1 MRGEYKITRVPSPP
15 SRELPPRAR
24 RILWGW
30 GFSLWLPGTTS
41 ACAENTVWWRA
52 FHLQKRNYLRVRG
65 EYCGGKPWWQLIG
78 ELPPRA
84 RRIPGIRGPG
94 VLLMGTTSACAENT
108 PFWCGQGDY
117 HGNYLRVRGEYKPTM
132 WNVCWRPELP
142 PRARRI
148 PNMCSICHMICGTT
162 SACAENTGRLL
173 PGWMPA
179 RNYLRVRGEYSS
191 TRAGSFLSMELPPRA
206 RRILLKPSMIG
217 AIKGTTSAC
226 AENTRSQRVDL
237 APTWELPPRARRIQH
252 VLCR

>member
-1 MRGEYKITRVPSPP
+1 MRGEYSSPE
-15 SRELPPRAR
+15 SRGRFGRELPPRAR
-24 RILWGW
+24 RIQASRPLEGA
-30 GFSLWLPGTTS
+30 PYGTTS
-41 ACAENTVWWRA
+41 ACAENTKSPGYHPPLA
-52 FHLQKRNYLRVRG
+52 GNYLRVRG
-65 EYCGGKPWWQLIG
+65 EYFGAGASLYGYQ

-84 RRIPGIRGPG
+84 RRIRYGGAPFICRK
-94 VLLMGTTSACAENT
+94 GTTSACAENT

>member
-1 MRGEYKITRVPSPP
+1 MASFLSKSCGRVVGVTPGSGWFALPEPREAPSAVPASVVP
-15 SRELPPRAR
+15 RLRFSHEPLGDAELPPRAR
-24 RILWGW
+24 RIRCARC
-30 GFSLWLPGTTS
+30 PGP
-41 ACAENTVWWRA
+41 V
-52 FHLQKRNYLRVRG
+52 
-65 EYCGGKPWWQLIG
+65 
-78 ELPPRA
+78 PP
-84 RRIPGIRGPG
+84 
-94 VLLMGTTSACAENT
+94 GTTSACAENT

-206 RRILLKPSMIG
+206 RRIPHTP
-217 AIKGTTSAC
+217 A
-226 AENTRSQRVDL
+226 
-237 APTWELPPRARRIQH
+237 
-252 VLCR
+252 

>member
-1 MRGEYKITRVPSPP
+1 MVARLSFAEK
-15 SRELPPRAR
+15 ELPPRAR
-24 RILWGW
+24 RILRWETVVAIDW
-30 GFSLWLPGTTS
+30 GTTS
-41 ACAENTVWWRA
+41 ACAENTGDQGAWGA
-52 FHLQKRNYLRVRG
+52 SHGNYLRVRG
-65 EYCGGKPWWQLIG
+65 EYTY
-78 ELPPRA
+78 
-84 RRIPGIRGPG
+84 RRVRGCE
-94 VLLMGTTSACAENT
+94 TR
-108 PFWCGQGDY
+108 
-117 HGNYLRVRGEYKPTM
+117 NYLRVRGEYKPTM

>member
-1 MRGEYKITRVPSPP
+1 MRGEYSSPE
-15 SRELPPRAR
+15 SRGRFGR
-24 RILWGW
+24 
-30 GFSLWLPGTTS
+30 
-41 ACAENTVWWRA
+41 
-52 FHLQKRNYLRVRG
+52 
-65 EYCGGKPWWQLIG
+65 

-94 VLLMGTTSACAENT
+94 VLLMGTTSACAENTPIGGFGVVKQGTTSACAENT

>member
-1 MRGEYKITRVPSPP
+1 MVARLSFAEK
-15 SRELPPRAR
+15 ELPPRAR
-24 RILWGW
+24 RILRWETVVAIDW
-30 GFSLWLPGTTS
+30 GTTS
-41 ACAENTVWWRA
+41 ACAENT
-52 FHLQKRNYLRVRG
+52 G
-65 EYCGGKPWWQLIG
+65 D
-78 ELPPRA
+78 
-84 RRIPGIRGPG
+84 
-94 VLLMGTTSACAENT
+94 
-108 PFWCGQGDY
+108 QGAWGAS
-117 HGNYLRVRGEYKPTM
+117 HGNYLRVRGEYTYRRVRGCETRNYLRVRGEYTAP
-132 WNVCWRPELP
+132 CWHARLWLELP